1 MQARPHYEIDEVLEM
16 KRKITVIGSVNMD
29 LVTLADRTPK
39 AGETILGKAFHTIP
53 GGKGANQAVAAARL
67 GAEATFIGCVGD
79 DDFGRLMTQR
89 LQDEG
94 INIDYVKPVTHV
106 STGIAAITISEG
118 DNRIIVVPGANS
130 HVTAEYVQKHEE
142 VIAASDAIVL
152 QLEIPVDGVKKAM
165 ELARKHRV
173 KIILNPAPFQVLSKE
188 MLLLADYLTPNE
200 HEQAELLAAGNWTEA
215 EREEILQKCIVT
227 RGAAG
232 ASIYQNGEKL
242 IPGYPVEAVDTTGAG
257 DTFNGALAFSLS
269 GNADLEEACR
279 FANAAGALSVT
290 KLGAQGGMPTSEE
303 VAEFLQRQEG

>member
-1 MQARPHYEIDEVLEM
+1 
-16 KRKITVIGSVNMD
+16 T
-29 LVTLADRTPK
+29 
-39 AGETILGKAFHTIP
+39 
-53 GGKGANQAVAAARL
+53 
-67 GAEATFIGCVGD
+67 
-79 DDFGRLMTQR
+79 
-89 LQDEG
+89 
-94 INIDYVKPVTHV
+94 
-106 STGIAAITISEG
+106 
-118 DNRIIVVPGANS
+118 
-130 HVTAEYVQKHEE
+130 
-142 VIAASDAIVL
+142 
-152 QLEIPVDGVKKAM
+152 
-165 ELARKHRV
+165 
-173 KIILNPAPFQVLSKE
+173 
-188 MLLLADYLTPNE
+188 
-200 HEQAELLAAGNWTEA
+200 GNWTEA